1 MIRGAGA
8 REVHVRISSPPIQW
22 PCYYGIDTPTRKEL
36 IGASHQ
42 VEEIRRYLGADSLG
56 YLSLDGMLKATGTD
70 PAQLLPRVLHRQLPR
85 RHRARADAPAARSSR
100 R

>member
-8 REVHVRISSPPIQW
+8 RSVPVRISSPPIQW

-36 IGASHQ
+36 IGSSHQ
-42 VEEIRRYLGADSLG
+42 VEEIRRYLGADTLG

-70 PAQLLPRVLHRQLPR
+70 PANFCHACFNRNYRVRIEPELTTQLPLF
-85 RHRARADAPAARSSR
+85 D
-100 R
+100 